1 MNRTPRPVVGSARA
15 ARARAAALGKAYDE
29 QKAAKALA
37 VKNAARAAAIHAAAE
52 RAAKRPKRDA
62 KGRFV
67 KKATV

>member
-1 MNRTPRPVVGSARA
+1 MNRTPRPVPGSARA
-15 ARARAAALGKAYDE
+15 ARERATIAGRLYD
-29 QKAAKALA
+29 ADRVAKALA

-67 KKATV
+67 KKTTV